1 LKYLKIYEEFKV
13 GKFSIEDI
21 ENAMIGG
28 KGLYASIIKDLPD
41 NDPKL
46 LLKIIDVDKDT
57 GEVSVLYDN
66 QIKYLDLEDVEEI
79 ER

>member
-66 QIKYLDLEDVEEI
+66 QIKYLDLDDVEEI

>member
-28 KGLYASIIKDLPD
+28 RGLYASIIKDLPD

>member
-1 LKYLKIYEEFKV
+1 MKYLKIYEEFKV

-66 QIKYLDLEDVEEI
+66 QIKYLDLDDVEEI

>member
-1 LKYLKIYEEFKV
+1 MKYLKIYEEFKV

-28 KGLYASIIKDLPD
+28 RGLYASIIKDLPD

-66 QIKYLDLEDVEEI
+66 QIKYLDLDDVEEI

>member
-1 LKYLKIYEEFKV
+1 MKYLKIYEKFKV

-21 ENAMIGG
+21 ENAIIGG

-46 LLKIIDVDKDT
+46 LLKIVDVDKDT

>member
-1 LKYLKIYEEFKV
+1 MKYLKIYEEFKV

-28 KGLYASIIKDLPD
+28 RGLYASIIKDLPD